1 MVTYLKKHKNHL
13 SAIIAPMLKIVY
25 AENSEQFLWENSE
38 QFYLI
43 QKTDFMNTVSK
54 FEYTVNMMCR
64 EQILLT

>member
-13 SAIIAPMLKIVY
+13 SAIIAPMLKTIY

-38 QFYLI
+38 HFYLI
-43 QKTDFMNTVSK
+43 QKTDFMNAISK
-54 FEYTVNMMCR
+54 FKYTINMMYR

>member
-1 MVTYLKKHKNHL
+1 MVTYLKKYKNHL

-38 QFYLI
+38 QFYLM
-43 QKTDFMNTVSK
+43 QKTDFMNAVRK

-64 EQILLT
+64 EQILLM